1 MTDEPSRSGAA
12 GVLPSGLL
20 CVSCITMVQCY
31 AEFVLLGGLVPD
43 LLCTRSGMRHAGTTD
58 VDVQV
63 DLEIAAGAVNTVRL
77 ERALVNA
84 EFKADP
90 SRVWRWETEADGH
103 NVVAKFE
110 LLADLD
116 GEPAGAVVHFDECDV
131 LGAVN
136 VRGTGFA
143 ARDYSSLTLQSRIGG
158 VDYEVG
164 VNIPALPAS
173 PSQKQRRLAAVARRR
188 TGTKSPSF
196 YCTIL
201 RRSGVRR
208 GASQVSTSD
217 TTWSGRCGPLSTT
230 FSPNFD
236 SPDGHGPRAYASQ
249 VLVDHPGADDAQLR
263 ADAVLR
269 PRADQTTVVVRELRR

>member
-12 GVLPSGLL
+12 RRAAEQALVRVVHHYGATP
-20 CVSCITMVQCY
+20 
-31 AEFVLLGGLVPD
+31 EFVLLGGLVPD
-43 LLCTRSGMRHAGTTD
+43 LLCSRSGMRHAGTTD

-77 ERALVNA
+77 EHALVNA
-84 EFKADP
+84 EFEADP
-90 SRVWRWETEADGH
+90 SRVWRWQTETDGH
-103 NVVAKFE
+103 NAVVKFE

-143 ARDYSSLTLQSRIGG
+143 ARDYSSLTLRSRIGG

-164 VNIPALPAS
+164 VNVTGIAGFLIGKAAAARSRRAEKDWYDIAFVLLHNDFGGPEYAARVTSERFGQDLVGSMRTALDD
-173 PSQKQRRLAAVARRR
+173 RLA
-188 TGTKSPSF
+188 
-196 YCTIL
+196 
-201 RRSGVRR
+201 
-208 GASQVSTSD
+208 
-217 TTWSGRCGPLSTT
+217 
-230 FSPNFD
+230 NFD
-236 SPDGHGPRAYASQ
+236 SPGSQGPQAYASQ

-263 ADAVLR
+263 ADAVL
-269 PRADQTTVVVRELRR
+269 AVRSFYRGLFPQ

>member
-12 GVLPSGLL
+12 RRAAEQALVRVVHHYGATP
-20 CVSCITMVQCY
+20 
-31 AEFVLLGGLVPD
+31 EFVLLGGLVPD
-43 LLCTRSGMRHAGTTD
+43 LLCSRSGMRHAGTTD

-77 ERALVNA
+77 EHALVNA
-84 EFKADP
+84 EFEADP
-90 SRVWRWETEADGH
+90 SRVWRWQTETDGH
-103 NVVAKFE
+103 NAVVKFE

-143 ARDYSSLTLQSRIGG
+143 ARDYSSLTLRSRIGG

-164 VNIPALPAS
+164 VNVTGIAGFLIGKAAAARSRRAEKDWYDIAFVLLHNDFGGPEYAARATSERFGEDQVGSMRTALDDL
-173 PSQKQRRLAAVARRR
+173 LA
-188 TGTKSPSF
+188 
-196 YCTIL
+196 
-201 RRSGVRR
+201 
-208 GASQVSTSD
+208 
-217 TTWSGRCGPLSTT
+217 
-230 FSPNFD
+230 NFD
-236 SPDGHGPRAYASQ
+236 SPGSQGPQAYASQ

-263 ADAVLR
+263 ADAVL
-269 PRADQTTVVVRELRR
+269 AVRSFYRGLFPQ